1 MISCMKFS
9 LENMNPPNALF
20 MSHTLISESRSPL
33 SCVGLCIQ
41 TAFGVAHTMKGH
53 QESPLCSI
61 MGDIDLF
68 LNNVSISPFT

>member
-20 MSHTLISESRSPL
+20 MSHTLIFESRSPL
-33 SCVGLCIQ
+33 SCIGLCIQ
-41 TAFGVAHTMKGH
+41 TAFGVAYTMKGRR
-53 QESPLCSI
+53 ESPLCSI

-68 LNNVSISPFT
+68 LYNVSISPFT